1 MISAIALVDLDD
13 TLFQTRRKCPPE
25 IAEADLV
32 AMAFDRE
39 GQGASFAT
47 PRQMAWIEWLRLG
60 TLLVPVTGRSV
71 DALSR
76 VDLAFDFGVAAH
88 GGVVLR
94 AGRRTCSEWHARI
107 AKGAEAER
115 VGLGGIAARFAAV
128 AAKQGEDVRVRILDE
143 QGTPLYVVAKH
154 RDPAR
159 EDHLHALAQ
168 DVADAV
174 PPGWTVHINGNNVA
188 YLPPHLG
195 KRQAVE
201 HLLDELRALHPSL
214 PVIGLGDSVTD
225 APFLALC
232 DFAMIPGSSQLAG
245 HMFRDLLP

>member
-13 TLFQTRRKCPPE
+13 TLFQTRRKCPPDV
-25 IAEADLV
+25 AEGDLV
-32 AMAFDRE
+32 PMAFDRE
-39 GQGASFAT
+39 GRPASFAT
-47 PRQMAWIEWLRLG
+47 PRQLAWIEWLRRG

-71 DALSR
+71 DALGR
-76 VDLAFDFGVAAH
+76 VDLKFDYGVAAH

-94 AGRRTCSEWHARI
+94 QGGRACEKWLARI
-107 AKGAEAER
+107 AAGAEAEQG
-115 VGLGGIAARFAAV
+115 GLAAIAERFVSLAASREV
-128 AAKQGEDVRVRILDE
+128 DVRVRILE
-143 QGTPLYVVAKH
+143 EEGTPLYVVAKH
-154 RDPAR
+154 NDPAR

-168 DVADAV
+168 EVADAV
-174 PPGWTVHINGNNVA
+174 PPGWTRHVNGNNVA

-195 KRQAVE
+195 KRQAVQ
-201 HLLDELRALHPSL
+201 HLLAELRALHPAL

>member
-1 MISAIALVDLDD
+1 MIAAIALVDLDD
-13 TLFQTRRKCPPE
+13 TLFQTRRKCPPD

-32 AMAFDRE
+32 AMACDRE
-39 GQGASFAT
+39 GRPASFAT
-47 PRQMAWIEWLRLG
+47 PRQLAWIEWLRSG

-71 DALSR
+71 EALGR

-94 AGRRTCSEWHARI
+94 QGRTICAQWHGRI
-107 AKGAEAER
+107 AAGAAAER
-115 VGLGGIAARFAAV
+115 AGLEAIAARFAAV
-128 AAKQGEDVRVRILDE
+128 AAEHGEQVRVRILEE
-143 QGTPLYVVAKH
+143 QGVPLYVVAKH
-154 RDPAR
+154 GDPAR
-159 EDHLHALAQ
+159 EAALHDLAGE
-168 DVADAV
+168 VAEAV
-174 PPGWTVHINGNNVA
+174 PPGWTRHVNGNNVA

-201 HLLDELRALHPSL
+201 HLLDELRALHPDR

-232 DFAMIPGSSQLAG
+232 DFAMIPGSSQLAD
-245 HMFRDLLP
+245 HAFRDLLA

>member
-1 MISAIALVDLDD
+1 MIHAIALVDLDD
-13 TLFQTRRKCPPE
+13 TLFQTRRKCP
-25 IAEADLV
+25 ADLTEADLT
-32 AMAFDRE
+32 AMAVDRE
-39 GQGASFAT
+39 GQPTSFAT
-47 PRQMAWIEWLRLG
+47 PRQLAWIEWLRQG

-71 DALSR
+71 DALGR
-76 VDLAFDFGVAAH
+76 VDLAFDYAVAAH

-94 AGRRTCSEWHARI
+94 QGRAICPGWHARVI
-107 AKGAEAER
+107 AGAEAAR
-115 VGLGGIAARFAAV
+115 AGLEQLAARYSRAA
-128 AAKQGEDVRVRILDE
+128 AQQGEDVRVRILAE

-154 RDPAR
+154 RDPGR

-201 HLLDELRALHPSL
+201 PLLEELRALHPAL

-245 HMFRDLLP
+245 HAFRDLLA

>member
-13 TLFQTRRKCPPE
+13 TLFQTRRKCPPD

-39 GQGASFAT
+39 GQGSSFAT
-47 PRQMAWIEWLRLG
+47 PRQMAWIEWLRRG
-60 TLLVPVTGRSV
+60 TLLVPVTGRSL
-71 DALSR
+71 DALGR
-76 VDLAFDFGVAAH
+76 VDLVFDYGVAAH

-94 AGRRTCSEWHARI
+94 QGGAICGQWHGRISAGA
-107 AKGAEAER
+107 AAER
-115 VGLGGIAARFAAV
+115 AGLEGIAARFAA
-128 AAKQGEDVRVRILDE
+128 AAGKQGEDVRVRILEE
-143 QGTPLYVVAKH
+143 QGVPLYVVAKH
-154 RDPAR
+154 NDLAR
-159 EDHLHALAQ
+159 EEELHALAGE
-168 DVADAV
+168 VADAV
-174 PPGWTVHINGNNVA
+174 PPGWTRHVNGNNVA

-201 HLLDELRALHPSL
+201 HLLDELRALHPRL

-245 HMFRDLLP
+245 HAFRDLLS

>member
-1 MISAIALVDLDD
+1 
-13 TLFQTRRKCPPE
+13 
-25 IAEADLV
+25 
-32 AMAFDRE
+32 
-39 GQGASFAT
+39 
-47 PRQMAWIEWLRLG
+47 MAWIEWLRQG

-71 DALSR
+71 DALGR
-76 VDLAFDFGVAAH
+76 VDLEFDYGVAAH

-94 AGRRTCSEWHARI
+94 QGGRTCPEWHARI
-107 AKGAEAER
+107 AKGAAAER
-115 VGLGGIAARFAAV
+115 SGLEGIAARYSEAA
-128 AAKQGEDVRVRILDE
+128 ARAGEDVRVRILAE
-143 QGTPLYVVAKH
+143 QGMPLYVVAKH
-154 RDPAR
+154 NDPAR
-159 EDHLHALAQ
+159 EPELHALAEE
-168 DVADAV
+168 VADAES
-174 PPGWTVHINGNNVA
+174 PGWTRHVNGNNVA

-201 HLLDELRALHPSL
+201 HLLDELRALHPGL